1 MFGTNSHETY
11 SWPEPQLLRQ
21 IAKKALQSLHISK
34 LEWTTEKHIQGIR
47 LTLSDGSISPSQN
60 FGLAC
65 FCDKQQLFD

>member
-1 MFGTNSHETY
+1 MFGTNNHQSI

-21 IAKKALQSLHISK
+21 LVTNSLHSLHISK

-47 LTLSDGSISPSQN
+47 LTLSDGSTSPSKE

-65 FCDKQQLFD
+65 FCDKQQIF